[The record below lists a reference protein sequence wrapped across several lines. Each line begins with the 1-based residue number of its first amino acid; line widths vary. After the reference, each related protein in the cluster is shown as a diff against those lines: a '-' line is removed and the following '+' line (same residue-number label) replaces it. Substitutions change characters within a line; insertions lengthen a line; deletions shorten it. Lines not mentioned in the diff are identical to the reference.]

1 MLKRLLFGVVKGVL
15 VGGLLGLLLVKGL
28 GLTVFGAILAYL
40 FAVLAGVLTGLVAGK
55 PIWAKGARIEAGL
68 KAFVGALLGA
78 GVMFILRKW
87 VPIHMDLGA
96 FGIGVLGDL
105 PIASLPV
112 VATGLAMLYEIDNT
126 GGDEPEE
133 ADAAKSK
140 KRVDAGAAASD
151 VSLEEALEQEDA
163 KQRRSA
169 RH

>member
-1 MLKRLLFGVVKGVL
+1 MLKRLLFGLVKGVL

-28 GLTVFGAILAYL
+28 GLTAFGAILAYL

-87 VPIHMDLGA
+87 VPVHLDLGA
-96 FGIGVLGDL
+96 FGNGVLGEL

-112 VATGLAMLYEIDNT
+112 VATGLALLYEIDNT

-133 ADAAKSK
+133 AEGAKSK
-140 KRVDAGAAASD
+140 KRVDAGAAPEEE
-151 VSLEEALEQEDA
+151 SLEEALEREDA
-163 KQRRSA
+163 EQRRSA